1 MAARM
6 KVFSF
11 VLYFVVSFAVG
22 SAAAASESLKDLK
35 LTILDVSGSG
45 SLTVSISNSSQQKS
59 LRVWRESNSWGAS
72 RWRVLFIR
80 NGQTRTLFEDA
91 DGVGFTRNIPTFD
104 EIAIGSHVD
113 RQLNVNGAEW
123 SRTGS
128 EKIRFETG
136 DQVIVIYD
144 VPPEVEARRMHVW
157 YGVAAASATVK

>member
-11 VLYFVVSFAVG
+11 VLCFVVSFAVG

-35 LTILDVSGSG
+35 LAILDVSGSG

-80 NGQTRTLFEDA
+80 NGQTRTLFEDP

-104 EIAIGSHVD
+104 EIAIWSHVD